1 MLLCT
6 GKGKNMGRRELT
18 ATWIGF
24 LLGFMV
30 SMLFA
35 GVMWKATIVHLRQRI
50 EEVEIKAKLQE
61 LEILRGNIR

>member
-1 MLLCT
+1 MT
-6 GKGKNMGRRELT
+6 MSKRELT

-30 SMLFA
+30 STMFA
-35 GVMWKATIVHLRQRI
+35 GMVWKATIVHLRQSI

-61 LEILRGNIR
+61 LEILRRRIR